1 MINQIK
7 KIGGIILL
15 AIVMTIGI
23 FATPSKVEAANDS
36 FYGATSINMNQ
47 WYSGTITDNIESRFY
62 KFTLNESGR
71 VTINIQAYMYCS
83 GFYIYDSN
91 GKEIVG
97 CGSNYWNDTTEK
109 YSDIVKYDLTKGD
122 YYFCMKKNYY
132 TGSFEF
138 CMSFTSAYE
147 SFQENN
153 KDINNNLIRYANDI
167 RLGVNYKGQI
177 ATNDKKD
184 FYRFYLNSDCRLKI
198 NYKAYIE
205 HSYVHI
211 YDVNGIERK
220 SYSGWWNNVTN
231 FWQSEEYVDLEKGT
245 YYLCIEGDGDWRTGN
260 YNVKLSRSTS
270 GIRLNKSSIT
280 LQRNKTYNLK
290 ATLIPSTGEK
300 ITWESEY
307 SDVATVNSKGVV
319 KAKKAGYTVIKAT
332 VGDGI
337 TAECRVYVKPDATKL
352 KKVKAGRKY
361 GNKRSV
367 IWTCSRKK
375 NVTGYQIYYAK
386 SKKGKYRKLNTYY
399 LKRGRRYYFK
409 VRTYTYAYDRT
420 LYSGWSNVKS
430 LYLK

>member
-15 AIVMTIGI
+15 AIAMTVGI
-23 FATPSKVEAANDS
+23 FATALKVEAANDS
-36 FYGATSINMNQ
+36 FNSATSIAMNQ
-47 WYSGTITDNIESRFY
+47 WYSGTITDNVESRFY

-71 VTINIQAYMYCS
+71 VTINIQAYMRRS

-91 GKEIVG
+91 GKEIVD

-109 YSDIVKYDLTKGD
+109 YSDIVEYDLTKGN
-122 YYFCMKKNYY
+122 YYFCMEKNSY

-138 CMSFTSAYE
+138 CMSFASAYE
-147 SFQENN
+147 SFQEDN

-167 RLGVNYKGQI
+167 SLGVNYKGQI
-177 ATNDKKD
+177 ATNDEKD
-184 FYRFYLNSDCRLKI
+184 FYKFYLNSDCRLKI

-205 HSYVHI
+205 RSYVHI

-220 SYSGWWNNVTN
+220 EYTVWWNNVTK
-231 FWQSEEYVDLEKGT
+231 FGQSEEYVDLEKGT
-245 YYLCIEGDGDWRTGN
+245 YYLCIERHWKYTGN
-260 YNVKLSRSTS
+260 YNFTLSRSTS

-280 LQRNKTYNLK
+280 LQRNKKYNLK
-290 ATLIPSTGEK
+290 ATLIPATGEK
-300 ITWESEY
+300 ITWESRY

-337 TAECRVYVKPDATKL
+337 TVECRVYVKPDATKL
-352 KKVKAGRKY
+352 KKLKAGRRY
-361 GNKRSV
+361 GNKRGV
-367 IWTCSRKK
+367 EWTCSRKK
-375 NVTGYQIYYAK
+375 NVNGYQIYYAK

-430 LYLK
+430 IYLK